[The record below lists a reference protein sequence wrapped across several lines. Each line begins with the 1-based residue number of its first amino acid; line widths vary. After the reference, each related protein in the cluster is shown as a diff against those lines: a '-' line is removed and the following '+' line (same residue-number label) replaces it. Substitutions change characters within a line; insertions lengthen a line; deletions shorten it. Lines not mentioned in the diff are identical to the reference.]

1 MNKDK
6 KPDDF
11 WLVDKYKAGHKNA
24 LTVLVKRWHIKLCK
38 QAYWYSR
45 DYDAAKDIAQD
56 SWGVIIDKIDSLQD
70 PKRFG
75 SWALSIVSNKSKDW
89 LRKRKRSKT
98 QLDIYGKEIGSNKYN
113 QDINAD
119 DISINVIQEINELPS
134 NQQLVLKMFY
144 LESMTISNISKTLY
158 VSKGTV
164 KSRLFYARE
173 KLKKNIKNRN
183 HDK

>member
-1 MNKDK
+1 MDNDK
-6 KPDDF
+6 QLDDS
-11 WLVDKYKAGHKNA
+11 WLVEQYKAGHKNA

-38 QAYWYSR
+38 QAFWYSK

-56 SWGVIIDKIDSLQD
+56 GWRVIIDKIDTLKDS
-70 PKRFG
+70 KRFG

-89 LRKRKRSKT
+89 LRKRTRSKT
-98 QLDIYGKEIGSNKYN
+98 QLDVYSQEMSSDLNN

-119 DISINVIQEINELPS
+119 EISINVMQVINELPS

-144 LESMTISNISKTLY
+144 LESYTIADISKTLN
-158 VSKGTV
+158 VSKGTI

-173 KLKKNIKNRN
+173 KLKVIIKNRN
-183 HDK
+183 YEK